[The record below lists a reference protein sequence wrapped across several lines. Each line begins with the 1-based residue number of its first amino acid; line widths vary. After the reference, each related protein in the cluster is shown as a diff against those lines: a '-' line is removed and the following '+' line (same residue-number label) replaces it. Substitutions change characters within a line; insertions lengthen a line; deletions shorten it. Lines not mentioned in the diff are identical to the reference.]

1 MTQAK
6 PTDQKPLP
14 WQRTVLLATNSSQS
28 IIAELADGQSNPIA
42 YSAYGEQSAQ
52 QDVATQL
59 GFNGQLREANIGW
72 YLLGNGYRAYNP
84 RLMRF
89 HSPDSWS
96 PFGGG
101 GLNAYM
107 YCVGDPVNRS
117 DPTGHWGA
125 WALLSS
131 LRDLRVIGYLTSSV
145 GTGLNL
151 GALALNRGQVTL
163 VNGLGII
170 SGLTGMAAGVSAMF
184 DLAPRASQLLSAT
197 SLISGAASNYLG
209 ARSVRTMVRHVG
221 WYEPPFSRPAGSPP
235 AYFDLHPL
243 PQISRAASSTPPVY
257 PLHSATMLPTT
268 ARHRPPAYSEN
279 HPDLFLSPL
288 PEAGNLSTFSQ
299 QIQVNGISALSDV
312 NRARRRSLDRM
323 DGLTTS
329 TAIRRR

>member
-1 MTQAK
+1 MTHPK
-6 PTDQKPLP
+6 PDDQKSST
-14 WQRTVLLATNSSQS
+14 WQCTTLLATDDSLS
-28 IIAELADGQSNPIA
+28 IIGELADGKHNPIA
-42 YSAYGEQSAQ
+42 YTAYGEQSAQ
-52 QDVATQL
+52 QEDKTRL
-59 GFNGQLREANIGW
+59 GFNGQLREARIGW

-96 PFGGG
+96 PFGEG

-131 LRDLRVIGYLTSSV
+131 FRDLRVIGYLTSSA

-151 GALALNRGQVTL
+151 GALVLNSGQVTL
-163 VNGLGII
+163 ANGLGMI
-170 SGLTGMAAGVSAMF
+170 SGLTGMAAGVSAMYE
-184 DLAPRASQLLSAT
+184 LAPQASQFLSAT

-209 ARSVRTMVRHVG
+209 ARSLRNSMVSHAD
-221 WYEPPFSRPAGSPP
+221 WYERPFSRPAGSPP
-235 AYFDLHPL
+235 AYLVRPPL
-243 PQISRAASSTPPVY
+243 PQAPSSPPVY
-257 PLHSATMLPTT
+257 PLNSATMLPTS
-268 ARHRPPAYSEN
+268 AGHRPPAYSEN

-288 PEAGNLSTFSQ
+288 PEAGIPSTFSQ
-299 QIQVNGISALSDV
+299 QIQVNGTSALRDV
-312 NRARRRSLDRM
+312 NLARRRSLDRM